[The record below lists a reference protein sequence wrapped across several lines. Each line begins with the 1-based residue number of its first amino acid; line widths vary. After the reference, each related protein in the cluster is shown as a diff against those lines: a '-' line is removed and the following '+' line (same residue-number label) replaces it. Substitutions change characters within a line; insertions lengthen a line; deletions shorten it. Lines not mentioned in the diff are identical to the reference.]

1 MLSVCEEIGAAK
13 RCAMCLKIRYE
24 WNEKKPE
31 DPKYVCL
38 FDDDR

>member
-1 MLSVCEEIGAAK
+1 MLSVCEEIEQLRDVFK
-13 RCAMCLKIRYE
+13 NTLRIRD
-24 WNEKKPE
+24 EKKPE